1 MKTTVQ
7 ALKGTRDF
15 YPEDM
20 AVRSWLYQTLGEV
33 SQSFGYQEWDAPF
46 LEKIELYAA
55 KSGEE
60 LVKEQSFVF
69 EDRGGDLITLR
80 PELTPSLARLVAARQ
95 RELAFP
101 LRWWSFGPFWRYE
114 RPQKGRTRE
123 FFQWNIDMIGPSSPE
138 ADAEL
143 VAVAAT
149 FLGRVGF
156 QPGQVQILA
165 NDRRLMDQVLVDIGT
180 RPEQRED
187 VFRLIDRRDK
197 LSPQEWEAFAIENG
211 VSAEQLA
218 SLKQALD
225 DGDLWQRSE
234 EMRRFF
240 RALDAL
246 GVREWV
252 RFDAR
257 IIRGL
262 LYYTGT
268 VFEAKEVARGGR
280 SILGGGRYDN
290 LVQDVGGDAVSAVGF
305 AMGDVM
311 IGALLQEYG
320 LVKVNTGTPAPVL
333 VTVFEEAALLDSY
346 ALAAQL
352 RSAGIGAAVYPE
364 AVKLPKQLK
373 YADRMAFRFVLIAG
387 PDEQAAGVVQ
397 VKDLANRT
405 QQAVPRQELAAYVR
419 QLLAQPQ

>member
-1 MKTTVQ
+1 
-7 ALKGTRDF
+7 
-15 YPEDM
+15 
-20 AVRSWLYQTLGEV
+20 
-33 SQSFGYQEWDAPF
+33 
-46 LEKIELYAA
+46 
-55 KSGEE
+55 
-60 LVKEQSFVF
+60 VF

-149 FLGRVGF
+149 FLARVGF

-165 NDRRLMDQVLVDIGT
+165 NDRRLMDAVLVDIGT

-197 LSPQEWEAFAIENG
+197 LSPQEWEAFALDNS

-218 SLKQALD
+218 NLKQALD

-290 LVQDVGGDAVSAVGF
+290 LVQDVGGEQVSAVGF

-311 IGALLQEYG
+311 IGVLLQEYG

-333 VTVFEEAALLDSY
+333 VTVFDEPALLDSY

-352 RSAGIGAAVYPE
+352 RAAGIGAAVYPE

-373 YADRMAFRFVLIAG
+373 YADRMAFRLVLIAG
-387 PDEQAAGVVQ
+387 PDEQTAGVVQ

-419 QLLAQPQ
+419 QLLAQPG